1 MALTFTEKT
10 VIVSDFYEYYSDA
23 YPEVIASYDL
33 GFPLAFAVTYEGVTG
48 LTDTGREWIEDAY
61 KGICEALG
69 VDEYGDYDSLT
80 DLMEF
85 ANEQG

>member
-10 VIVSDFYEYYSDA
+10 VIVSDFYEYHSED
-23 YPEVIASYDL
+23 YPEIIAAYDL
-33 GFPLAFAVTYEGVTG
+33 GFPLAFAVVYEGVVELTETG
-48 LTDTGREWIEDAY
+48 KSWIEDAY

-69 VDEYGDYDSLT
+69 VDQYGDYDSLT

-85 ANEQG
+85 SDEQG